1 MSVGRS
7 FLVLAVAVM
16 AGGLTMTLRYD
27 ARDGLLTAV
36 LLALLGTP
44 VLALTHVVA
53 RRRGRAGSLS
63 RQFVAAVGLVIGS
76 ALVGVGVV
84 SSVLFVSP
92 HDAFTMALLLAFAG
106 GLAAYSAWLLATAVL
121 RDLRGVHDRIV
132 AIGEGDSAPLVD
144 MTHGDEIAEL
154 AGATENLRRQLA
166 DREAERD
173 AAEAARRRL
182 IVSISHDLRTPLTAL
197 QLVSRAVEDG
207 LVNEHTGRQHLEQ
220 IPSLVRSLDDLIEDL
235 FELSRLEAGDIT
247 WSLERVDLRD
257 LIDES
262 VDAMKLQ
269 AEHAAITLRA
279 DPSQDLGPVLGN
291 PERLRRVLRNLI
303 QNALRHTPPDGSV
316 TVGARSS
323 LDGVEVEVEVADTGT
338 GVQPADRQQ
347 LFDAFFRGGGAESR
361 SGREAGLGLTICRA
375 IIEAH
380 GGRIWLADS
389 VRGTRIRFSL
399 RPASS
404 EH

>member
-7 FLVLAVAVM
+7 FLLLALGVM

-27 ARDGLLTAV
+27 DRDGLLTAV

-44 VLALTHVVA
+44 VLALTHLFA

-63 RQFVAAVGLVIGS
+63 RQFVAGVGLVVGT
-76 ALVGVGVV
+76 ALLGVGVV
-84 SSVLFVSP
+84 ASVLFVSP

-106 GLAAYSAWLLATAVL
+106 GLAAYSAWLLANAVL
-121 RDLRGVHDRIV
+121 RDLHRVHDGIV
-132 AIGEGDSAPLVD
+132 AIGDGESAPLMD
-144 MTHGDEIAEL
+144 MTPGDEIAEL
-154 AGATENLRRQLA
+154 AGAAEQMRRQLA

-182 IVSISHDLRTPLTAL
+182 IASISHDLRTPLTAL

-207 LVNEHTGRQHLEQ
+207 LVNEDTGRQYLEQ

-235 FELSRLEAGDIT
+235 FELSRLEAGEIT
-247 WSLERVDLRD
+247 WSLEPVELCD

-262 VDAMKLQ
+262 VDAMRLQ
-269 AEHAAITLRA
+269 AEHAGITLRA
-279 DPSQDLGPVLGN
+279 DPSQNLRPVLGN
-291 PERLRRVLRNLI
+291 PEKLRRVLRNLI
-303 QNALRHTPPDGSV
+303 QNALRHTPPHGSV

-323 LDGVEVEVEVADTGT
+323 VDGVEVEVADTGT
-338 GVQPADRQQ
+338 GVQPADRHQ
-347 LFDAFFRGGGAESR
+347 LFDAFFRGGGAVSR

-389 VRGTRIRFSL
+389 VRGTRVRFTL